1 LTHSGKLS
9 RKLLGSFNRFRT
21 TFRALMKTLK
31 SLEESS
37 LELGRDSADAEVAAV
52 IWFTIICPHP

>member
-1 LTHSGKLS
+1 LS
-9 RKLLGSFNRFRT
+9 RKLLGSFNIFRT